1 MHVGNSAFGRTH
13 LPFQR
18 DACGNTRKTR
28 YPIDFAM
35 FPVSTGGLLYGNVA
49 LGMMLVSLQVGLRL
63 AQVGQQRVWRKSA
76 LWFWGQRSMS
86 SIPAVQ
92 WFARADRTLGSEP
105 QALEVSVEVS
115 GAHAA
120 GGTGARELF
129 TEATKTTLVFDDGA
143 VVKLSASVV
152 VGQLLFLRHAESQK
166 EIVTRVL
173 RQRSFGTAI
182 AYVELEFTEVMPGFW
197 GKAASSSESD
207 ATDSAFGS
215 ASGTSARN
223 NTPDDAS
230 HQPSTDRDSSAIAA
244 KGGQGHRQGHEARP
258 AHAAP
263 VAADAEEVARL
274 REELAGLR
282 SQMSSMLQPSA
293 SAAADGPAA
302 SDDRAASVASKMLS
316 SKLEPAAD
324 FADAE
329 LAITPRESVAQF
341 PPQAGRGGV
350 RVSIGLIAALLIL
363 GLVAASAYFN
373 GFLKDL
379 YAQRNVSAGGVN
391 VSGSGRAQSKT
402 SPQSAPGASST
413 GVTASTHAEN
423 AASQGSTSSA
433 AERGGAGTFVATAER
448 SGATQAAGQ
457 DAAPASNRTRLQE
470 AAEKALQGAESEGS
484 HLAAVLRNSN
494 NAPVAPKESVEE
506 SYEPPSLIKAVNAV
520 PPADATRG
528 FVTGDVKF
536 EAVINASGKVE
547 SAKVLSGPEPL
558 REAALEALKR
568 YEYKPATKNGQSV
581 SARLPVTVKFWYEP

>member
-1 MHVGNSAFGRTH
+1 
-13 LPFQR
+13 
-18 DACGNTRKTR
+18 
-28 YPIDFAM
+28 
-35 FPVSTGGLLYGNVA
+35 
-49 LGMMLVSLQVGLRL
+49 
-63 AQVGQQRVWRKSA
+63 
-76 LWFWGQRSMS
+76 MS

-129 TEATKTTLVFDDGA
+129 TEPTKTTLVFDDGA
-143 VVKLSASVV
+143 VVKLCAAVV

-182 AYVELEFTEVMPGFW
+182 AYVELEFTEVVPGFW
-197 GKAASSSESD
+197 GEAVTGSQPDAA
-207 ATDSAFGS
+207 DSALIS
-215 ASGTSARN
+215 ANSTSARVKI
-223 NTPDDAS
+223 PDDAAL

-244 KGGQGHRQGHEARP
+244 KGDDQHRQAHAAWP

-263 VAADAEEVARL
+263 VAANAEEVARL

-293 SAAADGPAA
+293 SVAADG
-302 SDDRAASVASKMLS
+302 SASVASKMLA
-316 SKLEPAAD
+316 SKLEPVTD
-324 FADAE
+324 FTDTDSAT
-329 LAITPRESVAQF
+329 TPRESVSQF
-341 PPQAGRGGV
+341 PPSAARGGV

-373 GFLKDL
+373 GFLKDW

-391 VSGSGRAQSKT
+391 VSGSGRAQPKT
-402 SPQSAPGASST
+402 STHSAPSASSA
-413 GVTASTHAEN
+413 GVSAANHAGN
-423 AASQGSTSSA
+423 AASKGSTSSA
-433 AERGGAGTFVATAER
+433 AERSGAATFVATAER
-448 SGATQAAGQ
+448 SDATQGTGQ
-457 DAAPASNRTRLQE
+457 DAAPESNRARLQQ
-470 AAEKALQGAESEGS
+470 AAEKALQGAENEGN
-484 HLAAVLRNSN
+484 HLAAVLRNSTN
-494 NAPVAPKESVEE
+494 SPVAAKESVEE

-536 EAVINASGKVE
+536 EAVIDASGKVE

-558 REAALEALKR
+558 REAALEALKH
-568 YEYKPATKNGQSV
+568 YQYKPATKNGQSV